1 MELCPVSQ
9 RTDWPFSSQAWDQTP
24 PVVQAYLRTMQDELT
39 QFRQRMET
47 LAAQRKQT
55 SMTSHRPPSSDSPYQ
70 RPRQRTAS
78 VTPRTA
84 RGKSGHQGHGPVRL
98 PPTTVRELTPK
109 RCPCGNTV
117 FAMTTPYHTHQV

>member
-70 RPRQRTAS
+70 RPRQWTAS
-78 VTPRTA
+78 VRRAKRAGNRGIRAIVQYFCHPQRCVSLRT
-84 RGKSGHQGHGPVRL
+84 SGVPVATQCLR
-98 PPTTVRELTPK
+98 
-109 RCPCGNTV
+109 
-117 FAMTTPYHTHQV
+117 